1 MVQYYS
7 NDRNRDCIRMN
18 IFSYKSIVQANIC
31 KLFSFSVSITNSRQ
45 LCSENEKF
53 SLNLDRFLKERLK
66 ELEVESPSESAFPT
80 IFRQSKFVS
89 LGQAED
95 KLVVGRI
102 TQVVNDDLYID
113 FGGKFECVCK
123 APKQDS
129 KNYRTGTEVL
139 IRLHDLELSSR
150 FLGTDKDLTL
160 LEADA
165 TLIGLNISRSS
176 HRESLTQSTAIH
188 DS

>member
-1 MVQYYS
+1 MIF
-7 NDRNRDCIRMN
+7 RN

-45 LCSENEKF
+45 LCSEKEKF

-165 TLIGLNISRSS
+165 TLIGLNILRSS
-176 HRESLTQSTAIH
+176 HRESLTQSSAVH